1 MQWTYSNDCFLVLA
15 CSKPRD
21 LGYGYYDEERVKNYR
36 EGQKV
41 SFTCNEFAKR
51 IPSDGIIECGSNG
64 WNVDHKC
71 VRSKMI
77 ASTFTECRQ

>member
-1 MQWTYSNDCFLVLA
+1 MSLFLA

-21 LGYGYYDEERVKNYR
+21 LGNGYYDEERVKNYR

-64 WNVDHKC
+64 WSIDHKC

-77 ASTFTECRQ
+77 ATTFIECRL